1 MAMHQLLVR
10 YTAAGMKAALGEGFV
25 ARRAVLDKV
34 VMAHGGVLRDYFLV
48 ADGDWDLVITYE
60 LPDGMDN
67 AAAARMMAAFK
78 AGGAVEEL
86 RTMRLATAEAFDA
99 ASRTTEETY
108 SPPPQS

>member
-10 YTAAGMKAALGEGFV
+10 YTAAGMKAALGDGFV

-34 VMAHGGVLRDYFLV
+34 VVAHGGALRDYYMV
-48 ADGDWDLVITYE
+48 ADGDWDLVITHE

-99 ASRTTEETY
+99 AARTTEETY
-108 SPPPQS
+108 SPPPQP